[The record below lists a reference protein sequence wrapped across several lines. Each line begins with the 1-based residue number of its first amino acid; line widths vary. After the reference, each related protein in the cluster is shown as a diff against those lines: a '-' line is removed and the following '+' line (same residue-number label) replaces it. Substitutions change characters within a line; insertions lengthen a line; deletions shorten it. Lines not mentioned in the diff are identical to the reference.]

1 MSGWRN
7 KGARAASPPWP
18 RQSAASEVVVASRSR
33 GGAGAVLEEP
43 ESTTTT
49 VIKKW
54 TEMTDAPMRATK
66 VQLLNEA
73 QSDHEGDRGEISGME
88 RVA

>member
-1 MSGWRN
+1 M
-7 KGARAASPPWP
+7 
-18 RQSAASEVVVASRSR
+18 
-33 GGAGAVLEEP
+33 LEEP